1 MTYESQ
7 MLIDW
12 EFIQREIRRTRL
24 AFYSVDDLKSIC
36 GEHANS
42 RFNERL
48 RNLQDQKDSIVL
60 DAIQSAYD
68 LCRRNDYSLLVPYL
82 FNGGLEKL
90 GMNFTPE
97 LQLLIPIHGGDGFLP
112 ICANWSGKV
121 RARTLL
127 GRCKVLE
134 NRMRTRKDMAV
145 AYAQLKDK
153 NLLLLAHEVIDEFRF
168 DEVI

>member
-12 EFIQREIRRTRL
+12 EFIQREIRRIRL

-48 RNLQDQKDSIVL
+48 RNLQDHKDSIVL

-127 GRCKVLE
+127 GRGNVLE
-134 NRMRTRKDMAV
+134 NRMRTRKAMAV

>member
-12 EFIQREIRRTRL
+12 EFIQREIRRIRL

-82 FNGGLEKL
+82 FNGGLEKFVES
-90 GMNFTPE
+90 NFFPE
-97 LQLLIPIHGGDGFLP
+97 LQLLIPIHGGGFLP
-112 ICANWSGKV
+112 ICANSRGVV

-127 GRCKVLE
+127 DCDMVFK